1 MPGLKIIC
9 CFGSGHKEGFVWA
22 ERRIRKCLAYPFS
35 EIPRYQIRLY
45 EAAPAAGAEEAE
57 G

>member
-1 MPGLKIIC
+1 MGRAQDQDMP
-9 CFGSGHKEGFVWA
+9 
-22 ERRIRKCLAYPFS
+22 CLPFS

-45 EAAPAAGAEEAE
+45 EAATAAGAAEAE